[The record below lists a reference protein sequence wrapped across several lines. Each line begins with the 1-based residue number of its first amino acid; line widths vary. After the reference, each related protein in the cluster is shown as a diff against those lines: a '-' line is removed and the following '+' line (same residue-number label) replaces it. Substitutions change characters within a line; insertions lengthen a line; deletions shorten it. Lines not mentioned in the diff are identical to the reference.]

1 MADAKVIVIER
12 SDSEARALQ
21 TLLRFL
27 DLEPLHV
34 HDLAELRRLPQCE
47 SQECTAVIVGRDT
60 VAGAGPELVTQLRAM
75 PQPLPVIYLSNDGL
89 PKIAESSGDL
99 AWFHLDLPVKQRRL
113 SAVLHQAQ
121 NVRNGHPTQ
130 PGTHRFRPSGTSRPM
145 RDVHRLIEQVAPFD
159 TNVLIL
165 GESGTGK
172 EMVARHIHELS
183 GRSGHP
189 FVPVNCGAIPAD
201 LLESELFGH
210 EKGAF
215 TGALSTRLGRFE
227 FAEGGTLF
235 LDEIGDMSLQMQV
248 KLLRVLQERTFER
261 VGSNR
266 TIRCNVRII
275 AATHRDL
282 EGAIAAG
289 RFREDLYYRLNVF
302 PVQMPPLRERLEDLP
317 VLIEHLVQRQG
328 QIAGRH
334 VRLDKEA
341 MNCLARNPW
350 PGNVRELANL
360 LERLAILYPEQTVTA
375 TDLPER
381 YRGKGTT
388 AWFGGGVRIVP
399 PARATAKAAS
409 ASPALLEEL
418 LEVGD
423 TDLADL
429 EFVPAAGLAGTTDF
443 AGTAGLAGTADF
455 ADTADFEDMGAF
467 AQSAGY
473 PDAQVF
479 AAAAQLA
486 AAAELTKRAELKA
499 APELAIRAQSGVA
512 ELGFELPRGGLD
524 LKDHLSAIEIG
535 LIRKALAEAG
545 GTVAEA
551 ARLLG
556 MRRTT
561 LVEKLRKYRLS
572 A

>member
-1 MADAKVIVIER
+1 MNGKESRIVANAKVIVIEP
-12 SDSEARALQ
+12 SDSEAGTLQ

-27 DLEPLHV
+27 DLEPVHV
-34 HDLAELRRLPQCE
+34 HDLVELRRSPHGA
-47 SQECTAVIVGRDT
+47 SQDCLAVIIGKDT
-60 VAGAGPELVTQLRAM
+60 VAAVGPELVAQLRAM

-89 PKIAESSGDL
+89 PKIAETSGDL
-99 AWFHLDLPVKQRRL
+99 AWFHLELPVKQRRL
-113 SAVLHQAQ
+113 SAALNQAQ
-121 NVRNGHPTQ
+121 SVRCGHPAQ
-130 PGTHRFRPSGTSRPM
+130 PGTHHFRPSGTSRPM

-172 EMVARHIHELS
+172 EMVARHVHELS

-215 TGALSTRLGRFE
+215 TGALSTRMGRFE

-248 KLLRVLQERTFER
+248 KLLRILQERSFER

-282 EGAIAAG
+282 EAAISAG

-302 PVQMPPLRERLEDLP
+302 PIQMPPLRERLEDLP

-328 QIAGRH
+328 QISGRH
-334 VRLDKEA
+334 IRLDKEA

-360 LERLAILYPEQTVTA
+360 LERLAILFPEQTIRA

-381 YRGKGTT
+381 YRNTGSTG
-388 AWFGGGVRIVP
+388 WFASGMRITP
-399 PARATAKAAS
+399 PASDVVAGATS
-409 ASPALLEEL
+409 ALLEEL
-418 LEVGD
+418 LEAGESELSD
-423 TDLADL
+423 TGDLADTAQL
-429 EFVPAAGLAGTTDF
+429 AAELVHTVGLADSR
-443 AGTAGLAGTADF
+443 GLAERVDLADF
-455 ADTADFEDMGAF
+455 ADRPEAANTA
-467 AQSAGY
+467 
-473 PDAQVF
+473 
-479 AAAAQLA
+479 
-486 AAAELTKRAELKA
+486 
-499 APELAIRAQSGVA
+499 
-512 ELGFELPRGGLD
+512 LPRGGID

>member
-1 MADAKVIVIER
+1 M
-12 SDSEARALQ
+12 
-21 TLLRFL
+21 
-27 DLEPLHV
+27 
-34 HDLAELRRLPQCE
+34 
-47 SQECTAVIVGRDT
+47 
-60 VAGAGPELVTQLRAM
+60 RAM
-75 PQPLPVIYLSNDGL
+75 PQPLPVICLSNDGL
-89 PKIAESSGDL
+89 PKIAETSGDL
-99 AWFHLDLPVKQRRL
+99 AWFHLELPVKQRRL
-113 SAVLHQAQ
+113 SAVLNQARS
-121 NVRNGHPTQ
+121 VRSGHPTQ
-130 PGTHRFRPSGTSRPM
+130 PGAHRFRPSGTSRPM

-215 TGALSTRLGRFE
+215 TGALSTRMGRFE

-248 KLLRVLQERTFER
+248 KLLRILQERTFER
-261 VGSNR
+261 IGSNR

-282 EGAIAAG
+282 DAAITAG

-328 QIAGRH
+328 QISGRH
-334 VRLDKEA
+334 IRLDKEA

-360 LERLAILYPEQTVTA
+360 LERLAILFPEQTITA
-375 TDLPER
+375 NDLPER
-381 YRGKGTT
+381 YRNKGTT
-388 AWFGGGVRIVP
+388 GWFASGMRITP
-399 PARATAKAAS
+399 PASAMVAS
-409 ASPALLEEL
+409 ATSALLEEL
-418 LEVGD
+418 LEAGESELTD
-423 TDLADL
+423 AEGSADLADTVQL
-429 EFVPAAGLAGTTDF
+429 TRGRELTRGAEMAHGADMAGGVDLADGLDLAVGVGLAERVELTDF
-443 AGTAGLAGTADF
+443 TDRG
-455 ADTADFEDMGAF
+455 E
-467 AQSAGY
+467 
-473 PDAQVF
+473 
-479 AAAAQLA
+479 AANIA
-486 AAAELTKRAELKA
+486 
-499 APELAIRAQSGVA
+499 
-512 ELGFELPRGGLD
+512 LPRGGID

-535 LIRKALAEAG
+535 LIRKALVEAD

-551 ARLLG
+551 ARLLR

>member
-1 MADAKVIVIER
+1 VADAKVIVIEP
-12 SDSEARALQ
+12 SDSEARVLQ

-34 HDLAELRRLPQCE
+34 HDLDELRQLPERDTQDCL
-47 SQECTAVIVGRDT
+47 AVIVGKET
-60 VAGAGPELVTQLRAM
+60 VSAVGSALVAQFRAM
-75 PQPLPVIYLSNDGL
+75 PQPLPVIFLSNDGL

-99 AWFHLDLPVKQRRL
+99 PWFHLDLPVKQRRL
-113 SAVLHQAQ
+113 SAVLQQAQ
-121 NVRNGHPTQ
+121 NVRSGHPTQ

-172 EMVARHIHELS
+172 EMVARHVHELS

-215 TGALSTRLGRFE
+215 TGALTTRMGRFE

-248 KLLRVLQERTFER
+248 KLLRVLQERSFER

-266 TIRCNVRII
+266 TMRCNVRII

-282 EGAIAAG
+282 DAAITAG

-302 PVQMPPLRERLEDLP
+302 PIQMPPLRERLEDLP

-328 QIAGRH
+328 QITGRH
-334 VRLDKEA
+334 IRLDKEA

-360 LERLAILYPEQTVTA
+360 LERLAILFPEQTIGA
-375 TDLPER
+375 ADLPER
-381 YRGKGTT
+381 YRGKGATG
-388 AWFGGGVRIVP
+388 WFGSGVRIAPP
-399 PARATAKAAS
+399 PAAPKAPVS
-409 ASPALLEEL
+409 VSPALLEEL
-418 LEVGD
+418 LGAGD
-423 TDLADL
+423 DEL
-429 EFVPAAGLAGTTDF
+429 
-443 AGTAGLAGTADF
+443 
-455 ADTADFEDMGAF
+455 
-467 AQSAGY
+467 
-473 PDAQVF
+473 PDAQAF
-479 AAAAQLA
+479 AGDADFSEQTEFTEHANFGFTNRSEFTDRTRYTDRTRFTDRGEFGDRVQISS
-486 AAAELTKRAELKA
+486 AAELA
-499 APELAIRAQSGVA
+499 GV
-512 ELGFELPRGGLD
+512 ELPQGGMD

-535 LIRKALAEAG
+535 LIRRALVEAD

-551 ARLLG
+551 ARLLR

>member
-1 MADAKVIVIER
+1 MVNAKVIVIEPA
-12 SDSEARALQ
+12 DSEARSLQALLQ
-21 TLLRFL
+21 FL
-27 DLEPLHV
+27 DLEPVHIRHV
-34 HDLAELRRLPQCE
+34 NELVQALRGAPHDWLG
-47 SQECTAVIVGRDT
+47 VIIGKEA
-60 VAGAGPELVTQLRAM
+60 VAGQGPELVAELRAM

-89 PKIAESSGDL
+89 PKIAESSADL
-99 AWFHLDLPVKQRRL
+99 AWFHLEVPVKQRRL
-113 SAVLHQAQ
+113 SAVLNQAQ

-130 PGTHRFRPSGTSRPM
+130 PGAHRFRPSGTSRAM

-172 EMVARHIHELS
+172 EMVARHVHELS
-183 GRSGHP
+183 GRAGHP

-215 TGALSTRLGRFE
+215 TGALSTRVGRFE

-248 KLLRVLQERTFER
+248 KLLRVLQERSFER

-282 EGAIAAG
+282 DAAIGAG
-289 RFREDLYYRLNVF
+289 RFREDLFYRLNVF
-302 PVQMPPLRERLEDLP
+302 PVQMPPLRDRLEDLP

-328 QIAGRH
+328 QGVGRH
-334 VRLDKEA
+334 IRLDSQA

-360 LERLAILYPEQTVTA
+360 LERLAILFPEQTVTA
-375 TDLPER
+375 ADLPER
-381 YRGKGTT
+381 YRST
-388 AWFGGGVRIVP
+388 GVAGWAGSGVHIVP
-399 PARATAKAAS
+399 PSSALPAARDLPAAAPPGLIES
-409 ASPALLEEL
+409 LLASGEEEL
-418 LEVGD
+418 EDMEAAVDGAQRAD
-423 TDLADL
+423 AVDLSAGADL
-429 EFVPAAGLAGTTDF
+429 T
-443 AGTAGLAGTADF
+443 
-455 ADTADFEDMGAF
+455 DTADLVD
-467 AQSAGY
+467 
-473 PDAQVF
+473 
-479 AAAAQLA
+479 LA
-486 AAAELTKRAELKA
+486 ALTAT
-499 APELAIRAQSGVA
+499 S
-512 ELGFELPRGGLD
+512 LPRGGID

-535 LIRKALAEAG
+535 LIRKALEEAD

-551 ARLLG
+551 ARLLRI
-556 MRRTT
+556 RRTT

>member
-1 MADAKVIVIER
+1 VADAKVIVIEP
-12 SDSEARALQ
+12 SDLEARSLQ

-27 DLEPLHV
+27 DLEPIHV
-34 HDLAELRRLPQCE
+34 RDLLELRQSPHSA
-47 SQECTAVIVGRDT
+47 SQDCLAVIVGKET
-60 VAGAGPELVTQLRAM
+60 VAKFGGELVAQLRAM
-75 PQPLPVIYLSNDGL
+75 PQPLPVIYLSSDGL
-89 PKIAESSGDL
+89 PKISETSGDL
-99 AWFHLDLPVKQRRL
+99 AWFHMELPVKQRRL
-113 SAVLHQAQ
+113 SAVLNQAQ
-121 NVRNGHPTQ
+121 NVRKGHPTQ
-130 PGTHRFRPSGTSRPM
+130 PGTHHFRPSGTSRPM

-183 GRSGHP
+183 GRAGHP

-215 TGALSTRLGRFE
+215 TGALTTRLGRFE

-282 EGAIAAG
+282 DAAISAG
-289 RFREDLYYRLNVF
+289 RFREDLFYRLNVF
-302 PVQMPPLRERLEDLP
+302 PLQMPPLRERLEDLP

-334 VRLDKEA
+334 IRLDKEA

-360 LERLAILYPEQTVTA
+360 LERLAILFPEQTVTA
-375 TDLPER
+375 ADLPER
-381 YRGKGTT
+381 YRNKGTER
-388 AWFGGGVRIVP
+388 WFGSGMRMMA
-399 PARATAKAAS
+399 PAPDAEKLNGAS
-409 ASPALLEEL
+409 HALMEEL
-418 LEVGD
+418 LEAGES
-423 TDLADL
+423 
-429 EFVPAAGLAGTTDF
+429 EFSDAAEL
-443 AGTAGLAGTADF
+443 
-455 ADTADFEDMGAF
+455 ADTAELADMATF
-467 AQSAGY
+467 V
-473 PDAQVF
+473 DA
-479 AAAAQLA
+479 LDLGG
-486 AAAELTKRAELKA
+486 AAEA
-499 APELAIRAQSGVA
+499 ANIEW
-512 ELGFELPRGGLD
+512 PRGGID
-524 LKDHLSAIEIG
+524 LKVHLSAIEIG
-535 LIRKALAEAG
+535 LIRKALEEAD

>member
-1 MADAKVIVIER
+1 MADSKVIVIDP
-12 SDSEARALQ
+12 SDSEARTLQ

-34 HDLAELRRLPQCE
+34 HDLLELRQSPHSASRDCL
-47 SQECTAVIVGRDT
+47 AVIISKET
-60 VAGAGPELVTQLRAM
+60 VVKWGPELVAQLRAM

-89 PKIAESSGDL
+89 PTIAETSGDL

-113 SAVLHQAQ
+113 SAVLNQAQ
-121 NVRNGHPTQ
+121 NVRSGHPTQ
-130 PGTHRFRPSGTSRPM
+130 PGLHRFRPSGTSRPM
-145 RDVHRLIEQVAPFD
+145 RAVHRLIEQVAPFD

-172 EMVARHIHELS
+172 EMVARHVHELS

-215 TGALSTRLGRFE
+215 TGALSTRVGRFE

-248 KLLRVLQERTFER
+248 KLLRVLQERSFER

-282 EGAIAAG
+282 EAAIGAG
-289 RFREDLYYRLNVF
+289 RFREDLFYRLNVF
-302 PVQMPPLRERLEDLP
+302 PLQMPPLRERLEDLP

-328 QIAGRH
+328 QITGRH
-334 VRLDKEA
+334 IRLDKEA

-360 LERLAILYPEQTVTA
+360 LERLAILFPEQTITA

-381 YRGKGTT
+381 YRSTG
-388 AWFGGGVRIVP
+388 AARWFGSGVRVAP
-399 PARATAKAAS
+399 VAPGAGS
-409 ASPALLEEL
+409 ALLEEL
-418 LEVGD
+418 LQ
-423 TDLADL
+423 
-429 EFVPAAGLAGTTDF
+429 AGEITTDEDLS
-443 AGTAGLAGTADF
+443 AEALSEEVVTGRVLTE
-455 ADTADFEDMGAF
+455 DT
-467 AQSAGY
+467 
-473 PDAQVF
+473 VF
-479 AAAAQLA
+479 AAAGEPA
-486 AAAELTKRAELKA
+486 
-499 APELAIRAQSGVA
+499 
-512 ELGFELPRGGLD
+512 GFELPRGGMD
-524 LKDHLSAIEIG
+524 LKDHLSTIEVGI
-535 LIRKALAEAG
+535 IRKALVEAD
-545 GTVAEA
+545 GTIAEA
-551 ARLLG
+551 ARLLR

>member
-1 MADAKVIVIER
+1 MVDAKVIVIEP
-12 SDSEARALQ
+12 SDLEAITLQ

-27 DLEPLHV
+27 DLEPVHV
-34 HDLAELRRLPQCE
+34 RNLGELRQLALGG
-47 SQECTAVIVGRDT
+47 SQDYLAAIVAKET
-60 VAGAGPELVTQLRAM
+60 VAAEGPALVAQLRAM
-75 PQPLPVIYLSNDGL
+75 PQPLPVIFLSDDGL
-89 PKIAESSGDL
+89 PKIAESSSDL
-99 AWFHLDLPVKQRRL
+99 TWFHLELPVKQRRL
-113 SAVLHQAQ
+113 SAVLNQAQ
-121 NVRNGHPTQ
+121 NVRSGHPAQ
-130 PGTHRFRPSGTSRPM
+130 PGAHRFRPSGTSRPM
-145 RDVHRLIEQVAPFD
+145 RAVHRLIEQVAPFD

-183 GRSGHP
+183 GRTGHP

-215 TGALSTRLGRFE
+215 TGALSTRMGRFE

-266 TIRCNVRII
+266 TIHCNVRII

-282 EGAIAAG
+282 DAAIIAG

-317 VLIEHLVQRQG
+317 VLIDHLLQRQG
-328 QIAGRH
+328 HIAGRH
-334 VRLDKEA
+334 IRLDKEA
-341 MNCLARNPW
+341 MNCLTRNPW

-360 LERLAILYPEQTVTA
+360 LERLAILFPEQTVTA
-375 TDLPER
+375 ADLPER
-381 YRGKGTT
+381 YRSTG
-388 AWFGGGVRIVP
+388 AARWFASGVRLAPVAP
-399 PARATAKAAS
+399 PAMVD
-409 ASPALLEEL
+409 ALLEAGSMGTLPMENDDA
-418 LEVGD
+418 ED
-423 TDLADL
+423 S
-429 EFVPAAGLAGTTDF
+429 EFAVPA
-443 AGTAGLAGTADF
+443 
-455 ADTADFEDMGAF
+455 
-467 AQSAGY
+467 
-473 PDAQVF
+473 
-479 AAAAQLA
+479 
-486 AAAELTKRAELKA
+486 ELSEL
-499 APELAIRAQSGVA
+499 ELPH
-512 ELGFELPRGGLD
+512 ELPRGGID
-524 LKDHLSAIEIG
+524 LKDHLSAIEVG
-535 LIRKALAEAG
+535 LIRKALAEAD
-545 GTVAEA
+545 GTVAGA
-551 ARLLG
+551 ARLLR

>member
-1 MADAKVIVIER
+1 MLDAKVIVIEP

-21 TLLRFL
+21 ALLRFL
-27 DLEPLHV
+27 DLEPVHV
-34 HDLAELRRLPQCE
+34 HDLAELRQSPHGASRDCLG
-47 SQECTAVIVGRDT
+47 VIVGKNT
-60 VAGAGPELVTQLRAM
+60 VAAVGAELVVQLRSM

-89 PKIAESSGDL
+89 PKIAETSGDL

-113 SAVLHQAQ
+113 SAVLTQAQ
-121 NVRNGHPTQ
+121 NVRSGHPTQ
-130 PGTHRFRPSGTSRPM
+130 PGTHRFRPSGTSRAM

-172 EMVARHIHELS
+172 EMVARHVHELS
-183 GRSGHP
+183 GRDGHP

-215 TGALSTRLGRFE
+215 TGALSMRMGRFE

-248 KLLRVLQERTFER
+248 KLLRVLQERNFER

-282 EGAIAAG
+282 DAAITAG

-302 PVQMPPLRERLEDLP
+302 PIQMPPLRERLEDLP
-317 VLIEHLVQRQG
+317 VLIDHLVQRQG
-328 QIAGRH
+328 QLAGRH
-334 VRLDKEA
+334 IRLDKAA

-360 LERLAILYPEQTVTA
+360 LERLAILFPEQTVTA

-381 YRGKGTT
+381 YRDKGTT
-388 AWFGGGVRIVP
+388 GWFASGMQITP
-399 PARATAKAAS
+399 PASGAEELAGATS
-409 ASPALLEEL
+409 ALLEKL
-418 LEVGD
+418 LEAGD
-423 TDLADL
+423 TDLSDGEELAD
-429 EFVPAAGLAGTTDF
+429 AAELMDTVD
-443 AGTAGLAGTADF
+443 LVDPADF
-455 ADTADFEDMGAF
+455 ADRTETAG
-467 AQSAGY
+467 
-473 PDAQVF
+473 
-479 AAAAQLA
+479 
-486 AAAELTKRAELKA
+486 AEL
-499 APELAIRAQSGVA
+499 PSG
-512 ELGFELPRGGLD
+512 GID

-535 LIRKALAEAG
+535 LIRKALEEAD
-545 GTVAEA
+545 GTVAGA
-551 ARLLG
+551 ARLLR

>member
-1 MADAKVIVIER
+1 MLDAKVIVIEP
-12 SDSEARALQ
+12 SDSQARSLE

-27 DLEPLHV
+27 DLEPIHV
-34 HDLAELRRLPQCE
+34 RDVEEFRRYERAEPHDWLALMIGKETVL
-47 SQECTAVIVGRDT
+47 SQ
-60 VAGAGPELVTQLRAM
+60 GPELVAYLRTMAL
-75 PQPLPVIYLSNDGL
+75 PLPLIYLSSDGL
-89 PKIAESSGDL
+89 PKLAESSGDL
-99 AWFHLDLPVKQRRL
+99 AWFHLDFPVKHRRL
-113 SAVLHQAQ
+113 SAVLDQAQ
-121 NVRNGHPTQ
+121 KVRNGHPTQ
-130 PGTHRFRPSGTSRPM
+130 PGTHRFRPSGTSRAM
-145 RDVHRLIEQVAPFD
+145 RDVHRLIEQVAPHD

-172 EMVARHIHELS
+172 EMVARHVHELS

-248 KLLRVLQERTFER
+248 KLLRVLQERSFER

-266 TIRCNVRII
+266 TIKCNVRII

-282 EGAIAAG
+282 DEAISGG
-289 RFREDLYYRLNVF
+289 RFREDLFYRLNVF

-317 VLIEHLVQRQG
+317 VLIQHLIERQG

-334 VRLDKEA
+334 IRLDKEA
-341 MNCLARNPW
+341 MSCLARNRW
-350 PGNVRELANL
+350 PGNVRELSNL
-360 LERLAILYPEQTVTA
+360 LERLAILFPEQTVSA

-381 YRGKGTT
+381 YRSRGAADWAGS
-388 AWFGGGVRIVP
+388 GVRILSSLEAATPGRPHITPVACSEESLDSLQVLQTLECDAAIVP
-399 PARATAKAAS
+399 PASPGAVAA
-409 ASPALLEEL
+409 
-418 LEVGD
+418 VKGGF
-423 TDLADL
+423 DLKD
-429 EFVPAAGLAGTTDF
+429 G
-443 AGTAGLAGTADF
+443 
-455 ADTADFEDMGAF
+455 
-467 AQSAGY
+467 
-473 PDAQVF
+473 
-479 AAAAQLA
+479 
-486 AAAELTKRAELKA
+486 
-499 APELAIRAQSGVA
+499 I
-512 ELGFELPRGGLD
+512 D

-535 LIRKALAEAG
+535 LIRQALDEAD
-545 GTVAEA
+545 TVAEA
-551 ARLLG
+551 ARLLKI
-556 MRRTT
+556 RRTT